1 MRKYDYAIN
10 SLKNKHN
17 LSTGEVTLIC
27 ILFLIIP
34 PILGL
39 PLILYWISTTQ
50 KHTDNGY
57 TCFFICIAIY
67 FAAINATKMP
77 GGDQWQYWAAYM
89 NVPKV
94 GFIKSL
100 TYIYGFDLNKET
112 KGISGEFMN
121 GVYNYIGYYITFG
134 YYPLYAALLTFA
146 NYMLVFLGLYKFSQ
160 TLKKPHIPIVCGIL
174 ILSFFYLYFQ
184 YLLQIQKQFLAQSIM
199 MYVLGSYAVS
209 GKMDKKEWIMTA
221 CAIFTHAATTL
232 FLPFL
237 LFKPLRNRLSKVELL
252 CLGVLFSLLIIMG
265 PQLAGNVVSS
275 MGDSALSYGANR
287 LANSE
292 IHNDIEFG
300 LVWSQVFVIAFPMAW
315 IVLHQLWMERKTLTQ
330 AHAFIL
336 NVILLLLLTI
346 IAMFKQPLAQ
356 YRYFM
361 MLLAFMPFVY
371 PFICQNTKHRDTI
384 LKIIAGVMIIWFYYQ
399 FDKIIWKFAP
409 EIDIIIKSPILL
421 LFGNYY
427 TIQ

>member
-1 MRKYDYAIN
+1 MPQIFLDRRNYIQW
-10 SLKNKHN
+10 SQVIV
-17 LSTGEVTLIC
+17 E
-27 ILFLIIP
+27 LIIFLLLP
-34 PILGL
+34 PIIGL
-39 PLILYWISTTQ
+39 PLIICKVFQYKNNIKSTHYIS
-50 KHTDNGY
+50 
-57 TCFFICIAIY
+57 FMVCIATY

-100 TYIYGFDLNKET
+100 TYIYGLDLDKEA

-146 NYMLVFLGLYKFSQ
+146 NYILVFLGLYKFTQ
-160 TLKKPHIPIVCGIL
+160 TLKKPHMPIVCGVIIL
-174 ILSFFYLYFQ
+174 AFFYLYFQ

-209 GKMDKKEWIMTA
+209 GKMGKKEWIMTA

-237 LFKPLRNRLSKVELL
+237 LFKPLRNRLTKTGLL
-252 CLGVLFSLLIIMG
+252 CLGVLFSILIIIG
-265 PQLAGNVVSS
+265 PQFAGNVASS

-287 LANSE
+287 LAKSE
-292 IHNDIEFG
+292 VNNDTEFG
-300 LVWSQVFVIAFPMAW
+300 LVWSQVFVIALPIAW
-315 IVLHQLWMERKTLTQ
+315 IVLRKLWTERKTLTQ

-336 NVILLLLLTI
+336 NVVLLLLLTI
-346 IAMFKQPLAQ
+346 IAMFKQPMAQ

-361 MLLAFMPFVY
+361 MIFAFMPFVY
-371 PFICQNTKHRDTI
+371 PFACQNTRQRDKI
-384 LKIIAGVMIIWFYYQ
+384 LKIIAGIMIIWFYYQ
-399 FDKIIWKFAP
+399 FNKIVWSFAP

-427 TIQ
+427 TI

>member
-1 MRKYDYAIN
+1 MLQIPLNRKNNVQWAQVIVE
-10 SLKNKHN
+10 L
-17 LSTGEVTLIC
+17 VI
-27 ILFLIIP
+27 FLLLP
-34 PILGL
+34 PIIGL
-39 PLILYWISTTQ
+39 PLAICKAFQYKNNVT
-50 KHTDNGY
+50 HY
-57 TCFFICIAIY
+57 MAFIVCIAAY
-67 FAAINATKMP
+67 FAAINATKAP
-77 GGDQWQYWAAYM
+77 NGDQVQYFVAYL

-100 TYIYGFDLNKET
+100 TYIYGLDLGKEA

-121 GVYNYIGYYITFG
+121 GFYNYIGYYISFG

-146 NYMLVFLGLYKFSQ
+146 NYILVFLGLYKFTR
-160 TLKKPHIPIVCGIL
+160 TLKKPHIPIVCGVL

-209 GKMDKKEWIMTA
+209 GKMGKKEWIMTG

-237 LFKPLRNRLSKVELL
+237 IFKPLRNRLTKIGLL
-252 CLGVLFSLLIIMG
+252 CIGVLFSILIIMG
-265 PQLAGNVVSS
+265 PQLAGNVASS
-275 MGDSALSYGANR
+275 IGDSALSYGANR
-287 LANSE
+287 LAQSE
-292 IHNDIEFG
+292 TNNDTEFG
-300 LVWSQVFVIAFPMAW
+300 LVWSQVFVIALPMAW
-315 IVLHQLWMERKTLTQ
+315 IVLRKLWTERKTLAQ

-371 PFICQNTKHRDTI
+371 PFVCQNTQQRDRI
-384 LKIIAGVMIIWFYYQ
+384 LKTIAVIMIIWFYYQ
-399 FDKIIWKFAP
+399 FNKLVWSFAP

-421 LFGNYY
+421 LFDNYY
-427 TIQ
+427 TI